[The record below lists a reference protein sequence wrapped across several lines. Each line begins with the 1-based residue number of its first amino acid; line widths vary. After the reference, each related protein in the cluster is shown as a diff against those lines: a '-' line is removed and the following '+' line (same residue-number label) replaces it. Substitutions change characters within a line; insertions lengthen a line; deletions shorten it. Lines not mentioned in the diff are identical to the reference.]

1 MYAFIVSNLNDEVS
15 SVTVYNDLDEAVSAY
30 EDYTPLSGDDCCLL
44 KISSG
49 KSFGIND
56 TGSFGGEELLS
67 NL

>member
-30 EDYTPLSGDDCCLL
+30 EDYRPLANDDICLM

-49 KSFGIND
+49 KAFGIND